1 MELCPQ
7 YQIGVV
13 EMEQGVWRVAVM
25 FEPAKSQE
33 EALNQC
39 HIIAP
44 LIKQALG
51 GEQHRVQ

>member
-1 MELCPQ
+1 MELCPK

-44 LIKQALG
+44 LIQQALG